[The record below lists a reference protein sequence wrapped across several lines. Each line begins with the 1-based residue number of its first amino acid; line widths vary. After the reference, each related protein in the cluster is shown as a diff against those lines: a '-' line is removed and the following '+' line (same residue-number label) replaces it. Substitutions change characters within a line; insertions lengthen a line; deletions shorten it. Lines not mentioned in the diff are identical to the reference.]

1 MTTSRPSTPSTPALT
16 TQWTS
21 EHLASLP
28 VAVIGAGP
36 VGLAAAGHLLDRGL
50 NPVVLEAGDA
60 VGAAMSSWG
69 HIRTFTPWKYIVDPT
84 AEKLLA
90 PTGWVRPAGEVPP
103 TGAEV
108 VERYLTPLAD
118 TLRAALGADAVR
130 TGARVTAVTRLGLDK
145 ARSLGREERP
155 FLLRLQLTDGTDEE
169 LLARAVIDGSGTWGQ
184 PNPLGGSGLEAR
196 GEAAAAAAGFLVGPL
211 PDVLGRDRERFAGRT
226 TVVVGMGHSA
236 ANTLLNLAQ
245 LAREESGT
253 RILWAIRAADPSRL
267 YGGGEADELPDRG
280 RLGTDLRSLVSS
292 GAIELVPSFTTTAVT
307 VDADRETVTLAGATP
322 TGERRIEAV
331 HNVAAA
337 TGFRPDLAMLGE
349 LRLDLDPGL
358 EAPSAIAPLVDP
370 AFHSCGTVAPHGH
383 RDLAHPETGFF
394 IVGMKAYGRAPTFL
408 ITTGNEE
415 VRSIAAALAGDVAAA
430 DEVQLVLPETGVCSV
445 SIPLNDDE
453 AAGGGCCG
461 SAPAETTETTSAETD
476 PHHRPLPFGVAPQG
490 FTTGLSGG
498 AQALEVFETSP
509 AAGGSCCG

>member
-1 MTTSRPSTPSTPALT
+1 M
-16 TQWTS
+16 
-21 EHLASLP
+21 
-28 VAVIGAGP
+28 IGAGP
-36 VGLAAAGHLLDRGL
+36 VGLAAAGHLHDRGL
-50 NPVVLEAGDA
+50 NLVVLEAGEG

-69 HIRTFTPWKYIVDPT
+69 HIRTFTPWQYIVDAT

-90 PTGWVRPAGEVPP
+90 PTGWIRPTGEVPP

-108 VERYLTPLAD
+108 VDGYLRPLAAA
-118 TLRAALGADAVR
+118 LRADLGDGAVR
-130 TGARVTAVTRLGLDK
+130 TGAPVVAVTRLGLDK

-155 FLLRLQLTDGTDEE
+155 FLLRVERADGEQEE
-169 LLARAVIDGSGTWGQ
+169 VLARAVIDASGTWGQ
-184 PNPLGGSGLEAR
+184 PNPLGGSGLQAR
-196 GEAAAAAAGFLVGPL
+196 GEGAAADAGFLVGPL
-211 PDVLGRDRERFAGRT
+211 PDVLGRDRSRFVGRT
-226 TVVVGMGHSA
+226 TLVVGMGHSA

-253 RILWAIRAADPSRL
+253 RIMWAIRGADPTRL

-280 RLGTDLRSLVSS
+280 RLGTDLRSLIAS

-307 VDADRETVTLAGATP
+307 IDGGAETVTIAGSTP
-322 TGERRIEAV
+322 AGEQRIHAV

-358 EAPSAIAPLVDP
+358 EAPSTLAPLIDP

-383 RDLAHPETGFF
+383 RDLAHPEFGFF

-408 ITTGNEE
+408 IATGNEE
-415 VRSIAAALAGDVAAA
+415 VRSIAAALAGDLEAA

-445 SIPLNDDE
+445 SLPLNDTE
-453 AAGGGCCG
+453 AAGGCCG
-461 SAPAETTETTSAETD
+461 PAPAVDNAASCAGMTEDA
-476 PHHRPLPFGVAPQG
+476 HHRALPEGVAPRG
-490 FTTGLSGG
+490 FTTGLVGG
-498 AQALEVFETSP
+498 RAELDLAQTSAP
-509 AAGGSCCG
+509 VTPGSCCG

>member
-1 MTTSRPSTPSTPALT
+1 M
-16 TQWTS
+16 
-21 EHLASLP
+21 
-28 VAVIGAGP
+28 
-36 VGLAAAGHLLDRGL
+36 
-50 NPVVLEAGDA
+50 
-60 VGAAMSSWG
+60 
-69 HIRTFTPWKYIVDPT
+69 
-84 AEKLLA
+84 
-90 PTGWVRPAGEVPP
+90 
-103 TGAEV
+103 
-108 VERYLTPLAD
+108 
-118 TLRAALGADAVR
+118 
-130 TGARVTAVTRLGLDK
+130 TRLGLDK

-155 FLLRLQLTDGTDEE
+155 FLVRIRLADGAEEE
-169 LLARAVIDGSGTWGQ
+169 LLARAVIDASGTWGQ

-196 GEAAAAAAGFLVGPL
+196 GEAAATAAGFMVGPL

-226 TVVVGMGHSA
+226 TLVVGMGHSA

-245 LAREESGT
+245 LAREEPGT
-253 RILWAIRAADPSRL
+253 RIVWAIRAADPTRL
-267 YGGGEADELPDRG
+267 YGGGAADELPDRG
-280 RLGTDLRSLVSS
+280 RLGTDLRSLVAS

-307 VDADRETVTLAGATP
+307 VDADGETVTLTGATP
-322 TGERRIEAV
+322 AGERRIEAV
-331 HNVAAA
+331 HHVAAA
-337 TGFRPDLAMLGE
+337 TGFRPDLAMLRE

-383 RDLAHPETGFF
+383 RDLVHPENGFF

-415 VRSIAAALAGDVAAA
+415 VRSIAAALAGDLAAA

-453 AAGGGCCG
+453 GSAGGSCCG
-461 SAPAETTETTSAETD
+461 TVPAETTEAAPVEAD
-476 PHHRPLPFGVAPQG
+476 PYHRPLPAGVAPQG

-498 AQALEVFETSP
+498 AQGLEVIETSP